1 MLLGEVTNNYKQ
13 NEQKRKKP
21 LKCTEV
27 NNILA
32 VKNKK
37 ISGRYL
43 YKSRKYHARTY
54 INYNTM
60 RYISNNYSFTTER
73 EHIKRQKVLLL

>member
-32 VKNKK
+32 VKKTFPED
-37 ISGRYL
+37 IC
-43 YKSRKYHARTY
+43 T
-54 INYNTM
+54 
-60 RYISNNYSFTTER
+60 
-73 EHIKRQKVLLL
+73 KVESIMHVPT

>member
-32 VKNKK
+32 VKK
-37 ISGRYL
+37 IIFPEDIC
-43 YKSRKYHARTY
+43 T
-54 INYNTM
+54 
-60 RYISNNYSFTTER
+60 
-73 EHIKRQKVLLL
+73 KVESIMHVPT